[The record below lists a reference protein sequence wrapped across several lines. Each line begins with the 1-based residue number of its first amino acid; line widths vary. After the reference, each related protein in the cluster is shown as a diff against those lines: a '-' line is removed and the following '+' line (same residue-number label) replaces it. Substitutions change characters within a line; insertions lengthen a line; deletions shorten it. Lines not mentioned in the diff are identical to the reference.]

1 MLRVEETQQAVEFSA
16 ALIAKFDDVKSRYPQ
31 GKQKSALLPILHLT
45 QAEFGWLSSA
55 AMDKVAEY
63 LGILPIEV
71 YEVATFYTM
80 YFLRPQGKYV
90 LEVCRTG
97 PCCLVGA
104 EKIMDH
110 IEQRLGVKEGEV
122 TPDGLFSWR
131 GVECLAACGFGP
143 VLQIGPE
150 YTFYENLTPES
161 VDKLIADLK
170 SGRDNQQ
177 SFQRVNPVATVD
189 NKASEQEYNNTILP
203 PTDPTQR
210 SAEEI

>member
-1 MLRVEETQQAVEFSA
+1 MLKVEDTQTPVEFSPSLLTQMA
-16 ALIAKFDDVKSRYPQ
+16 DMVSRYPE
-31 GKQKSALLPILHLT
+31 GKQKSALLPILHAV
-45 QAEFGWLSSA
+45 QAEHGWLSSK

-63 LGILPIEV
+63 LSIEPIEV

-104 EKIMDH
+104 EKIMDQ
-110 IEQRLGVKEGEV
+110 IEQTLGVKEGDV

-150 YTFYENLTPES
+150 YTFYEKLTPES
-161 VDKLIADLK
+161 VNQLISDLK
-170 SGRDNQQ
+170 
-177 SFQRVNPVATVD
+177 A
-189 NKASEQEYNNTILP
+189 KANN
-203 PTDPTQR
+203 
-210 SAEEI
+210 

>member
-1 MLRVEETQQAVEFSA
+1 MLRVEDTIPNTPVEFSPELLNNFA
-16 ALIAKFDDVKSRYPQ
+16 DIVSRYPE
-31 GKQKSALLPILHLT
+31 GKQKSALLPILHLV
-45 QAEFGWLSSA
+45 QAEFGWVSPT

-63 LGILPIEV
+63 LKIQPIEV
-71 YEVATFYTM
+71 YEVASFYTM

-110 IEQRLGVKEGEV
+110 IEHTLGVKEGEV

-131 GVECLAACGFGP
+131 GVECLAACGFAP

-150 YTFYENLTPES
+150 YTFYEKLTNES
-161 VDKLIADLK
+161 VDQLITDLK
-170 SGRDNQQ
+170 
-177 SFQRVNPVATVD
+177 A
-189 NKASEQEYNNTILP
+189 KANN
-203 PTDPTQR
+203 
-210 SAEEI
+210 